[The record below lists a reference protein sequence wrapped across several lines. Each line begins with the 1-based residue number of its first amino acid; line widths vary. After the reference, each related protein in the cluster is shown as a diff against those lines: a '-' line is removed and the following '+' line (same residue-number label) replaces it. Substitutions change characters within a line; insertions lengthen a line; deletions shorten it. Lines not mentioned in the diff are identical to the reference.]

1 MFSHNQVF
9 NLSNTLVSTQNAKF
23 NFIMCFVSLLA
34 NLITLKYMCGERK
47 SVTITVQKRTKRRIT
62 PHEVLHFKAGDS
74 LS

>member
-1 MFSHNQVF
+1 
-9 NLSNTLVSTQNAKF
+9 
-23 NFIMCFVSLLA
+23 MCFVSLLA